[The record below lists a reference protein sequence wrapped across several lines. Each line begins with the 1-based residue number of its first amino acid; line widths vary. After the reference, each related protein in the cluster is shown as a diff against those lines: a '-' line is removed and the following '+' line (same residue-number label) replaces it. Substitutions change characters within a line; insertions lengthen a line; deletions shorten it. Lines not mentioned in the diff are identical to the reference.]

1 MRLPIEL
8 EGCNDDPWLCK
19 CETQLAYHSV
29 LVRYYVCVVRSGG
42 VFIFYFPSVL
52 KEGNEPE
59 DERSVHKKQVVVLEV
74 ERSTD
79 RDRCAGREGRKEGAR
94 ISDATTIYAADV
106 VSQP

>member
-1 MRLPIEL
+1 M
-8 EGCNDDPWLCK
+8 
-19 CETQLAYHSV
+19 
-29 LVRYYVCVVRSGG
+29 RSGG

-52 KEGNEPE
+52 KEGSEPE